1 METDVSGVGLG
12 VVLSQEVKDGTL
24 HPVAYASRT
33 LQLQEQN
40 YGATELEA
48 LHMVWVVKHFRHCM
62 NTSVLFSLITN
73 ILNTPCPS
81 GKLGINLT
89 RHGLKNQV

>member
-24 HPVAYASRT
+24 YPVAYASRT

-48 LHMVWVVKHFRHCM
+48 LHMVWGVKHFRHCLYKYKCVIFTD
-62 NTSVLFSLITN
+62 NEPPKYFISFW
-73 ILNTPCPS
+73 
-81 GKLGINLT
+81 KT
-89 RHGLKNQV
+89 RY